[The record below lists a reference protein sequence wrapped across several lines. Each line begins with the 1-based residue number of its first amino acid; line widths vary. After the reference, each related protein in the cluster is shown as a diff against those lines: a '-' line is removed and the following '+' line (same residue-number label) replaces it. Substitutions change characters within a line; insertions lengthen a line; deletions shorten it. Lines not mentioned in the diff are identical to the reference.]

1 MGLFD
6 QILGAIDN
14 PNQQASPDQLSNI
27 LGTMQQASNNQGI
40 DPNTTQTAMSV
51 LGGYVRSALQQQR
64 QTQGPGRA
72 EAIVNQFAGT
82 NPSMAA
88 VQALFGMNG
97 QNQVVQAISQ
107 RTGIPPQTIQIL
119 LPILVP
125 LVLNLLKT
133 GASKSSTSTA
143 TAPAPSSRSSSN
155 SVLDSF
161 LDSDGDGQVDVGDA
175 IRLAGQFLNQR
186 R

>member
-1 MGLFD
+1 MALFD
-6 QILGAIDN
+6 QILGALNN
-14 PNQQASPDQLSNI
+14 PNQQASPDQLSSI
-27 LGTMQQASNNQGI
+27 LGTMQQTSNQQGI
-40 DPNTTQTAMSV
+40 DPNTTQAAMSV
-51 LGGYVRSALQQQR
+51 LGGFVRSALQQQR
-64 QTQGPGRA
+64 QTQGRARA

-82 NPSMAA
+82 TPSMAA

-133 GASKSSTSTA
+133 GASNSSASA
-143 TAPAPSSRSSSN
+143 TTTPTSRSSSN

-175 IRLAGQFLNQR
+175 LRLAGQFLNQR